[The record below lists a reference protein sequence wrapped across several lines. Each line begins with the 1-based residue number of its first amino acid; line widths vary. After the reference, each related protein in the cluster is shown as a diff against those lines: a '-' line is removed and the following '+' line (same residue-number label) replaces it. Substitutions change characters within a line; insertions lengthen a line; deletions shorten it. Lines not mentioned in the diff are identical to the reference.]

1 VQQRQEVHLR
11 FAASCA
17 LRDVCSPHCW
27 CTIASQCKQ
36 WPYASGCTCSFGVA
50 PMKVRDTCAKN
61 EMGRCLLLLQLCILQ
76 CEKPRQ
82 PLLLLLAANAFVVAS
97 TAACHY
103 HCYCC
108 CYYYYY
114 YSCSCCYGHY
124 CWLSL
129 QVLLLPLLLLLLLLP
144 LLLLLVLLPVRLRRR
159 KITVETW
166 HKQKTSVSFA
176 CAQSCRLQCTSQYA
190 LIATV
195 HTSIIA

>member
-1 VQQRQEVHLR
+1 MQPALLVYYGRSVQTVAICKWLHLFIWR
-11 FAASCA
+11 GAYGGSRY
-17 LRDVCSPHCW
+17 LL
-27 CTIASQCKQ
+27 QNQ
-36 WPYASGCTCSFGVA
+36 
-50 PMKVRDTCAKN
+50 
-61 EMGRCLLLLQLCILQ
+61 MGRCLLLLQLCILQ

-103 HCYCC
+103 HCYYC

-159 KITVETW
+159 TITVATW

-176 CAQSCRLQCTSQYA
+176 CAQSCRQQCTSQYA